1 MKKSLVVMVLA
12 ALVASAFVAPAAEAK
27 KKKKKKPPV
36 CASYVPGEMGAEAE
50 TVTVTDAATA
60 EAPAVHAFNLGQDF
74 DEGLQDET
82 SVVVNVQVDSAAA
95 SAGLY
100 ATFEFPMRRDYD
112 MYAYY
117 PSGNEAAS
125 SHGFNPAIEANVTI
139 PVPVLGDTNPSN
151 TTTNHAGE
159 SKADSENIVGLTTN
173 DCGGYTFKMANYF
186 GEGGDFELKLWLGE
200 GKTDPRPDEAPAA

>member
-1 MKKSLVVMVLA
+1 MKKSLAVMIMA

-27 KKKKKKPPV
+27 KKKKKPPV
-36 CASYVPGEMGAEAE
+36 CAAYVPGERGAAAE
-50 TVTVTDAATA
+50 TVVVTDAATA
-60 EAPAVHAFNLGQDF
+60 EAPAIYAFSLGQDF
-74 DEGLQDET
+74 DEGLQGDT
-82 SVVVNVQVDSAAA
+82 STVVNVQVDSAAA

-112 MYAYY
+112 MYAYHA
-117 PSGNEAAS
+117 SGNEAAS
-125 SHGFNPAIEANVTI
+125 SHGFNPIIEADITI
-139 PVPVLGDTNPSN
+139 PVPLLGDTNPAN

-173 DCGGYTFKMANYF
+173 DCGGYTFRMANYF

-200 GKTDPRPDEAPAA
+200 GTTDPRPDEAPAA